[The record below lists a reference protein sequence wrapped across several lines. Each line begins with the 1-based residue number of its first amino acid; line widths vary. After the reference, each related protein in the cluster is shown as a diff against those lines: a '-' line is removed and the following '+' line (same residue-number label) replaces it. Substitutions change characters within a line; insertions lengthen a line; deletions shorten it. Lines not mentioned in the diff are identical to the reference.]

1 MEPEAP
7 KRTLDETER
16 RCARTIAVEKAIKY
30 FKGKNNRS
38 WSNDNVLTRRRNLVS
53 HLGVDESVGKMEV
66 EKINVQCLPLPASAI
81 QPQESLSRWSR
92 YIFLGE

>member
-1 MEPEAP
+1 MEQEAP
-7 KRTLDETER
+7 KRTLDQTER
-16 RCARTIAVEKAIKY
+16 RYVRTIAVEKAIKY

-53 HLGVDESVGKMEV
+53 HLGVDESVGRMEV

-92 YIFLGE
+92 YTL